1 MAAPAAT
8 GWEAALHALRG
19 GAAAAPLWEDV
30 YGPLRA
36 GRVDD
41 LLVIAQL
48 GQSLDG
54 RIATPTGHSHYI
66 NGSAGLDHLHRLRAL
81 VDAVVVGVG
90 TATADDPQLTVRRVA
105 GPDPARVVIDPRGRL
120 ARSARCLAAGTAR
133 RLVVTAATTP
143 REAGADVEVIALPCR
158 SGEIDPAAIVAS
170 LAERGL
176 RRLLVEGGAGTVS
189 RFLGAR
195 CLDRLHIVVAP
206 VILGAGP
213 SGLSLPSIERVE
225 DGIRPVTHTHR
236 LGNEML
242 FDCDLSAQRR
252 VIGCARKSP

>member
-1 MAAPAAT
+1 MSGPTSEAVAAPAAT

-90 TATADDPQLTVRRVA
+90 TATAWL
-105 GPDPARVVIDPRGRL
+105 RL
-120 ARSARCLAAGTAR
+120 ASMIGPIAVGFMIATGLQSVFLAFGLLAVLTAII
-133 RLVVTAATTP
+133 TALLA
-143 REAGADVEVIALPCR
+143 VETKQRIL
-158 SGEIDPAAIVAS
+158 E
-170 LAERGL
+170 E
-176 RRLLVEGGAGTVS
+176 VS
-189 RFLGAR
+189 
-195 CLDRLHIVVAP
+195 P
-206 VILGAGP
+206 
-213 SGLSLPSIERVE
+213 
-225 DGIRPVTHTHR
+225 
-236 LGNEML
+236 
-242 FDCDLSAQRR
+242 
-252 VIGCARKSP
+252 